1 MSDTTSKIGHKRHT
15 QCKGKLAPAASV
27 IATKRISAAVA
38 GLSLL
43 ALVLL
48 RLCPVFH
55 PILIPMRLVPA
66 FVLFLF
72 LPGFILL
79 NWLLP
84 EMVQSFVETVPL
96 AFGVSLAFWAPVI
109 FGMLVLAVSPTMLLL
124 VVLLALLVLF
134 VAYLILASNVDERE
148 IRLAPTGREFWL
160 VWCGMALTWAL
171 MIGKGANLFSGV
183 VRKHLPI
190 MRRVVDGTHLSL
202 GYVTGSAEFWG
213 LRSYIFPLW
222 HIVGALISLLA
233 GIEPVHVSYYESSL
247 LVPIS
252 VLGIYLLAQVLFK
265 NNPIACLSTPVY
277 LLISFYSHGGRPFR
291 RWLCIS
297 YPRDMNW
304 LVFLPVVLTVL
315 VHYLRCQS
323 SRVWTL
329 GGAVFALGFVMGTI
343 HASDIFFMLAWL
355 VIFLVTYPI
364 LVGWNWQVLVRAAG
378 IVLIFALSFVVVF
391 WFADTW
397 LAPDHDLSYL
407 GTVQQDNESAARPS
421 GYGSYVDIA
430 FPYLVLP
437 AMALF
442 PLLLA
447 IGPETIPFAIAF
459 MFAGLIAPHLLH
471 LEPHILSVAM
481 QVIPN
486 FQRLSHMVP
495 FHASVLIITATVGA
509 LRPLLDRRI
518 VHPGVLMVRRTS
530 VWTRRAG
537 FLAICTT
544 GALAIWVITRCQF
557 LKDYVL
563 RERLELSP
571 LFFFAYLA
579 LVASLAMWTRFRLA
593 KSDPLGMVSRAQTA
607 ETELRYPLLTVTVIV
622 TCLVLLAIPGLSWL
636 QPIKGPPLLESNMNT
651 EAMSSRFF
659 GAVEWWDP
667 ELINFLRDHTPE
679 DAVIY
684 SERKVSQLIP
694 SYVNRRSWQVNWAD
708 IERVEKLRL
717 RVPTYVVLARPS
729 SAPPTDMND
738 LLHLSRAFR
747 ADGGLF
753 ERVYE
758 SAQVMLFR
766 MSPAS
771 QGTAELQLNHV
782 LAANAHFVEEE
793 WDKAIAEYEVALTL
807 DPDDPLAHLGLGQV
821 YQAQGEMEKAIAELE
836 QAAASPEDASLH
848 FYLGQAYASLAEMAE
863 ANGQIYL
870 QRAAE
875 AYGRSVAL
883 NWENTAA
890 GERLAE
896 MRGKLGD
903 WCQQAGIF
911 DEVVVHFEKAVESDP
926 RDGEL
931 QLTLAHWYKAAGRYE
946 EAVAAY
952 LRAADLRPRDA
963 DVYVSLS
970 DAYISL
976 GAAYLDQ
983 HRVDDAEAAFE
994 RAIELEPVQA
1004 NVSVAQ
1010 LCEREGWM
1018 DKAIVHYLAAAD
1030 AAGGYMKAILLG
1042 EVARI
1047 YEAQGQLDRAI
1058 AQYLAAAQ
1066 ATADSGTM
1074 RASYRRVA
1082 DMYLAAGNP
1091 EGARSLV
1098 RSVLWNERRNA
1109 GSWSLAMDVYPALI
1123 EWYEA
1128 QGEIVRA
1135 RVMAWDLLTIAPRHE
1150 AALQALTY
1158 YDFLENFST
1167 AEVEAPDEP
1176 FPYVRF
1182 AEFTMPAT
1190 GDQRAVL
1197 FMLPLARVSY
1207 KLKVPSEPS
1216 VLRFSLAM
1224 NPETWDLGGD
1234 GSTFEVHVTDEGG
1247 ANRSLFSEH
1256 VGNDPEEQKWHDR
1269 DVSLAPY
1276 AGQEVT
1282 ITFVTQPGPADDFTG
1297 DEAGWANP
1305 RVMWAQTDEQDFWDF
1320 SEAEI
1325 AAAETLE
1332 TSPSLFTTLYPLD

>member
-1 MSDTTSKIGHKRHT
+1 MSETIARVGRKRHSRP
-15 QCKGKLAPAASV
+15 KGKLPLAASV
-27 IATKRISAAVA
+27 IAAKRISTAVAAV
-38 GLSLL
+38 SLL

-55 PILIPMRLVPA
+55 PILIPLRLVPA

-84 EMVQSFVETVPL
+84 EMVQSFVEAVPL
-96 AFGVSLAFWAPVI
+96 AFGVSLAFWAPVL
-109 FGMLVLAVSPTMLLL
+109 FVMLILAVSPAILLL
-124 VVLLALLVLF
+124 VVLLALLVLL
-134 VAYLILASNVDERE
+134 VAYLILASNVDERD
-148 IRLAPTGREFWL
+148 IRLAPAGREFWI
-160 VWCGMALTWAL
+160 VWCGMALAWAL

-183 VRKHLPI
+183 VRTHLPI

-202 GYVTGSAEFWG
+202 GYITGSGSEFWSP
-213 LRSYIFPLW
+213 RSYIFPLW

-233 GIEPVHVSYYESSL
+233 GIEPVHVCYYESSL

-252 VLGIYLLAQVLFK
+252 VLGIYLLAQALFK
-265 NNPIACLSTPVY
+265 NNTIACLSTPVY
-277 LLISFYSHGGRPFR
+277 LLISFYCAEGRPFR

-329 GGAVFALGFVMGTI
+329 GGAVVALGFVMGTI

-355 VIFLVTYPI
+355 VVFLVTYPI
-364 LVGWNWQVLVRAAG
+364 LVGWNRQVLVRAAG
-378 IVLIFALSFVVVF
+378 VVLIFALSFVVVF

-579 LVASLAMWTRFRLA
+579 LVVSLATWTRFRSA

-607 ETELRYPLLTVTVIV
+607 ETELRYPLLTVTVIAA
-622 TCLVLLAIPGLSWL
+622 CLVFLAIPGLSWL
-636 QPIKGPPLLESNMNT
+636 QPIKGPPLLESDMNT
-651 EAMSSRFF
+651 QAMSSRFF

-667 ELINFLRDHTPE
+667 ELINFLHDHTPE
-679 DAVIY
+679 DAVIC
-684 SERKVSQLIP
+684 SEGTVSQLIP

-717 RVPTYVVLARPS
+717 RVPTYVVLAQPS
-729 SAPPTDMND
+729 STSPTDING

-747 ADGGLF
+747 ADGELF
-753 ERVYE
+753 EQVYE
-758 SAQVMLFR
+758 STQVTMFR
-766 MSPAS
+766 MSPTS
-771 QGTAELQLNHV
+771 QWRAESQLDHV
-782 LAANAHFVEEE
+782 LAGSNAYFIEED
-793 WDKAIAEYEVALTL
+793 WDKAIAEYETAVAL
-807 DPDDPLAHLGLGQV
+807 DPDDPLAHLGLGWA
-821 YQAQGEMEKAIAELE
+821 YQAQGQMGQAVAELE
-836 QAAASPEDASLH
+836 RAVAASPEDTWLQL
-848 FYLGQAYASLAEMAE
+848 YLGQAYAGETAET
-863 ANGQIYL
+863 GSQTYL
-870 QRAAE
+870 QKAAE
-875 AYGRSVAL
+875 AYRPWAL
-883 NWENTAA
+883 NRENAA
-890 GERLAE
+890 TLEALVETCERL
-896 MRGKLGD
+896 KD
-903 WCQQAGIF
+903 WCQQPGML
-911 DEVVVHFEKAVESDP
+911 DEVIAHFQKTAALNP
-926 RDGEL
+926 RDGQL
-931 QLTLAHWYKAAGRYE
+931 QLTLARWYRAAGRYE
-946 EAVAAY
+946 EAAAVC
-952 LRAADLRPRDA
+952 LRAADLLPRDA
-963 DVYVSLS
+963 GV
-970 DAYISL
+970 YISL
-976 GAAYLDQ
+976 GAAYSAQD
-983 HRVDDAEAAFE
+983 RVDEAMAAFE
-994 RAIELEPVQA
+994 RAIELEPVQGHA
-1004 NVSVAQ
+1004 GLAQ
-1010 LCEREGWM
+1010 LYEREGRT
-1018 DKAIVHYLAAAD
+1018 DEAIAHYLAAAD
-1030 AAGGYMKAILLG
+1030 IADGRTKAGLLESVG
-1042 EVARI
+1042 QI
-1047 YEAQGQLDRAI
+1047 YEAQDQLDMAI
-1058 AQYLAAAQ
+1058 AHYLAAAQ
-1066 ATADSGTM
+1066 ATGDSSTI
-1074 RASYRRVA
+1074 RTLYRRAA
-1082 DMYLAAGNP
+1082 DIYLAAGNP
-1091 EGARSLV
+1091 EGARILI
-1098 RSVLWNERRNA
+1098 RSVLWNERQNV
-1109 GSWSLAMDVYPALI
+1109 GSLSLALDVYPALI
-1123 EWYEA
+1123 ERYEA
-1128 QGEIVRA
+1128 QGNMTRA
-1135 RVMAWDLLTIAPRHE
+1135 RAMAWEFFAIAPGHK
-1150 AALQALTY
+1150 AALGALTY
-1158 YDFLENFST
+1158 YDFIANFST
-1167 AEVEAPDEP
+1167 AEIEAPEDL
-1176 FPYVRF
+1176 FPHVKIT
-1182 AEFTMPAT
+1182 EFTMPAT
-1190 GDQRAVL
+1190 WDQRAVL
-1197 FMLPLARVSY
+1197 FMVPQARVSY
-1207 KLKVPSEPS
+1207 KLKVPPEPS
-1216 VLRFSLAM
+1216 ALRFSLAM
-1224 NPETWDLGGD
+1224 NPETWNLGGD
-1234 GSTFEVHVTDEGG
+1234 GSTFELYVTDEGG
-1247 ANRSLFSEH
+1247 VHRLLFSEH
-1256 VGNDPEEQKWHDR
+1256 VGNDPEEQEWHDR
-1269 DVSLAPY
+1269 EVSLLPY

-1282 ITFVTQPGPADDFTG
+1282 ITFVTQPGPGDDFTG
-1297 DEAGWANP
+1297 DEAGWATP
-1305 RVMWAQTDEQDFWDF
+1305 RVMWARAEGQDFWDF
-1320 SEAEI
+1320 SEEEMS
-1325 AAAETLE
+1325 AADALK
-1332 TSPSLFTTLYPLD
+1332 TSLSLFTRLYPLD